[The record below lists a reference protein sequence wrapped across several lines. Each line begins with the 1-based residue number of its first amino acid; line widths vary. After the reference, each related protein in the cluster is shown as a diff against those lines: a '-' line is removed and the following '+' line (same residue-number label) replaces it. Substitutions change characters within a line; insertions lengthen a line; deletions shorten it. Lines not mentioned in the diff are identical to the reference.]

1 MPTKSQILKLIEQN
15 KTLIWGLFLSS
26 LIPGHAINSILL
38 IIVSTIFFITIFLKK
53 KINLYLCILP
63 FIVLFMW
70 GILSYFWSTYPP
82 QTLSSFGKTI
92 GLLIIPLAISQYKK
106 FSIKELN
113 ITISIFSYSL
123 IAYFFISLIHS
134 TYLFILHRSINVFF
148 YHDLVSIFNNNAIY
162 IALFSSICL
171 LIKFN
176 LPNKTKLD
184 YCIVILLLIF
194 LILLSSKNLIVTT
207 ACLLIISSLYKKKNL
222 YLNKKFAFLFIILC
236 GVILF
241 VDNPIKQRFL
251 DETILN
257 LDQILYGQDFSDF
270 EFNGSNL
277 RIFHWRIVFEMI
289 NNNQLGFLGT
299 GLGNIDYLTEQYFHY
314 YNLYKGYFAMNFH
327 NQYLQT
333 FGELG
338 VVGLFI
344 LLFIFVFSIYKSIK
358 TNNIFLFTVAI
369 ILILAFFTESYLNRQ
384 KGLIVFTSIICLLSI
399 LTYTKNHP
407 KFNKE

>member
-1 MPTKSQILKLIEQN
+1 
-15 KTLIWGLFLSS
+15 
-26 LIPGHAINSILL
+26 
-38 IIVSTIFFITIFLKK
+38 
-53 KINLYLCILP
+53 
-63 FIVLFMW
+63 
-70 GILSYFWSTYPP
+70 
-82 QTLSSFGKTI
+82 
-92 GLLIIPLAISQYKK
+92 
-106 FSIKELN
+106 
-113 ITISIFSYSL
+113 
-123 IAYFFISLIHS
+123 
-134 TYLFILHRSINVFF
+134 
-148 YHDLVSIFNNNAIY
+148 
-162 IALFSSICL
+162 
-171 LIKFN
+171 
-176 LPNKTKLD
+176 
-184 YCIVILLLIF
+184 
-194 LILLSSKNLIVTT
+194 
-207 ACLLIISSLYKKKNL
+207 
-222 YLNKKFAFLFIILC
+222 
-236 GVILF
+236 
-241 VDNPIKQRFL
+241 
-251 DETILN
+251 
-257 LDQILYGQDFSDF
+257 
-270 EFNGSNL
+270 
-277 RIFHWRIVFEMI
+277 MI